1 MGSVVTD
8 WVAGSAAGLAVET
21 EAVEGSAEGLEAD
34 SAAEETAAE
43 DSAVGSE
50 AGSVAAGSEEAA
62 AVQEGLEAPAGPSFG
77 ATDVS
82 APAARLVSNQ
92 KLQHSCTLP
101 RVKRLAPCC

>member
-1 MGSVVTD
+1 VGSVVTD
-8 WVAGSAAGLAVET
+8 WVA
-21 EAVEGSAEGLEAD
+21 GSAEGLEAD

-62 AVQEGLEAPAGPSFG
+62 VQEGLEAPAGPSFG

-82 APAARLVSNQ
+82 APAARLVSNR